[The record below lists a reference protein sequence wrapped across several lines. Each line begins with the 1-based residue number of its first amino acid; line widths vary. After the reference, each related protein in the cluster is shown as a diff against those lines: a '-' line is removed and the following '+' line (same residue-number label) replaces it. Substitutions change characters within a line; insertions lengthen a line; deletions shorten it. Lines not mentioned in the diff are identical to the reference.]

1 MEQKWEWVPIDDI
14 IPYENNA
21 RKHTEESIETVANSI
36 KQFGWKNA
44 IAIDEDNVILAG
56 HGRRLAALKLGLK
69 EVPVIRFND
78 LSEEQKKAYR
88 LADNKTAENSGWDF
102 PALDLELDDITNID
116 MADFGF
122 LDMQDEP
129 SERNSV
135 AFDADTFDV
144 IVTLENEADAE
155 ELYNEMKGRG
165 YECRVSTL

>member
-1 MEQKWEWVPIDDI
+1 MERTWEWVSIDDI

-44 IAIDEDNVILAG
+44 IVVDEENVILAG

-78 LSEEQKKAYR
+78 LTEEQKKAYR

-102 PALDLELDDITNID
+102 PALDLELEDITTID

-122 LDMQDEP
+122 IEYDMSIDDSMFGEAEP
-129 SERNSV
+129 KEPKQIKCPHCGEW
-135 AFDADTFDV
+135 FTP
-144 IVTLENEADAE
+144 
-155 ELYNEMKGRG
+155 
-165 YECRVSTL
+165 